1 MPRRGM
7 GVEIWLLSRV
17 SRTVWVMPRRGMG
30 VEILCMDCCFQI
42 AAGHAPQGHGSRN
55 GLAARPRGV
64 KSVMPCEG
72 HGSRN
77 TMFLSPFCR

>member
-7 GVEIWLLSRV
+7 GVEIY
-17 SRTVWVMPRRGMG
+17 G
-30 VEILCMDCCFQI
+30 VDRAEPLIPP
-42 AAGHAPQGHGSRN
+42 GHAPQGHGSRN

-72 HGSRN
+72 HGVETIN
-77 TMFLSPFCR
+77 VK